1 MPQEGKVWDFKGL
14 LIGRCPADRDSV
26 AVAFL
31 ICPEA
36 ECITATFSYT
46 RCTPDIESRMTHFQ
60 HMIDRG
66 ETEEVSEISQHIY
79 V

>member
-46 RCTPDIESRMTHFQ
+46 RYTPDIESRMTHFQ
-60 HMIDRG
+60 QMIDRG